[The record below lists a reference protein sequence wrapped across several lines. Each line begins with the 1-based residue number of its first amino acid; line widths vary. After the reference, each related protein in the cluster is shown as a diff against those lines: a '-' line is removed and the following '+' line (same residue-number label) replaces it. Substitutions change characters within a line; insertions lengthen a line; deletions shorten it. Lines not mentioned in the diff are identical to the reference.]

1 MNEDFLNE
9 LGELAL
15 GSRLKRVSER
25 MMADA
30 AAVYQHFNMNIQP
43 KWFTLLALL
52 DKKQQV
58 SVVEAAN
65 LLGLTQPA
73 LSQFS
78 RQLASKKLINI
89 TLDSEDSRKRIL
101 SLSLLGRQKVDEMRP
116 VWVAVDKAAKD
127 LCAEFENH
135 FYGSLQ
141 TFEKALKERSL
152 LERSKDHFEQLNSL
166 ENTNIVDT
174 DMRTSPLTFLEFEPE
189 LAPFFEQINR
199 QWIEKMFVLEDVDK
213 LVLGRPQEYIID
225 KGGKIWFAKHAQL
238 GVVGACA
245 LLNKGDGAFELTK
258 MGVLENARGLK
269 VGEKLLQ
276 HVIAQAQLLAVDC
289 LFLLTNGKCEAAI
302 HLYEKNGFQ
311 HDREIMEKYGKSYQR
326 CDVAMRWVGTSPESS

>member
-1 MNEDFLNE
+1 MNKDFLNE

-30 AAVYQHFNMNIQP
+30 AAVYQHFDMNIQP

-52 DKKQQV
+52 DKKEQV

-78 RQLASKKLINI
+78 RQLAAKKLINI
-89 TLDSEDSRKRIL
+89 TLGSEDSRKRVL
-101 SLSLLGRQKVDEMRP
+101 SLSALGRQKVTEMRP
-116 VWVAVDKAAKD
+116 VWTAVDKAAKD
-127 LCAEFENH
+127 LSHEFENH
-135 FYGSLQ
+135 FYDSLK
-141 TFEKALKERSL
+141 TFEQALKKRSL
-152 LERSKDHFEQLNSL
+152 LERSKDHFEQLDSL
-166 ENTNIVDT
+166 KTAHIVDT
-174 DMRTSPLTFLEFEPE
+174 DMLANNLTFLDFEPE
-189 LAPFFEQINR
+189 LAPFFEQINS
-199 QWIEKMFVLEDVDK
+199 QWINSMFVLEDVDK
-213 LVLGRPQEYIID
+213 QVLGSPKENIID
-225 KGGKIWFAKHAQL
+225 KGGKIYFAKHSQL

-245 LLNKGDGAFELTK
+245 LLNKGEGAFELTK

-276 HVIAQAQLLAVDC
+276 HVIAQAQFLPLDC

-326 CDVAMRWVGTSPESS
+326 CDVAMRWVGISPK